1 MANSPLHVAGLFAGI
16 GGLELGLAR
25 AGHHAELLCEIEPGA
40 VAVLR
45 ERFPRVPVHED
56 VTTLDRL
63 PKRVDCVVA
72 GFPCQDLSQAGL
84 TKGLRGKQSSLVDHV
99 FRLLRR
105 SEVPWVVL
113 ENVPFMLQLG
123 RGNAIRHVTGELERL
138 GYHWAYRVLDT
149 RAFGLPQ
156 RRERVFIVAS
166 KERSPAPLLFE
177 TNHRPRDLPYGGDVA
192 CGFFWTEGL
201 RGLGWAVDAVPTL
214 KGGSTI
220 GIPSPPAIW
229 MPDGRFV
236 TPDIRDAERLQGFD
250 PDWSL
255 PAAAV
260 ARNSHRWKLVG
271 NAVSVPVAEWIGKRL
286 LADSAWRPLLPIPFD
301 RRSAWPRAAFS
312 DDGDVWAVDVSTWPV
327 AKPARSLE
335 AFLKFPTKPLSH
347 RALEGF
353 SSRLSRGNLKRPPA
367 FDRDLGRALNAEAG
381 IPEATGGGRKS
392 RAVKPRTDPALR

>member
-1 MANSPLHVAGLFAGI
+1 MANSHLHVAGLFAGI

-25 AGHHAELLCEIEPGA
+25 AGHHTELLCEIEPGA

-45 ERFPRVPVHED
+45 NRFPKVPVHED
-56 VTTLDRL
+56 VTTLKRL
-63 PKRVDCVVA
+63 PRAVNLVVA

-84 TKGLRGKQSSLVDHV
+84 TKGLRGQQSSLVDHV
-99 FRLLRR
+99 FRLLRA
-105 SEVPWVVL
+105 SDVPWVVL

-123 RGNAIRHVTGELERL
+123 RGNAIRHVTSELERL
-138 GYHWAYRVLDT
+138 GYHWAYRVVDT

-166 KERSPAPLLFE
+166 KEKSPAPLLLE
-177 TNHRPRDLPYGGDVA
+177 ASRQPRDPVADKDVA

-229 MPDGRFV
+229 MPDGQFV
-236 TPDIRDAERLQGFD
+236 TPDIRDAERLQGFA

-255 PAAAV
+255 PAAEV

-271 NAVSVPVAEWIGKRL
+271 NAVSVPVAEWVGSRL
-286 LADSAWRPLLPIPFD
+286 SATTTWKPLLPVPFD

-312 DDGDVWAVDVSTWPV
+312 DDGDVWTVEVSTWPV
-327 AKPARSLE
+327 SKPAKSLQD
-335 AFLKFPTKPLSH
+335 FLKFPTKPLSH

-353 SSRLSRGNLKRPPA
+353 LSRLSRGNLKRPAA
-367 FDRDLGRALNAEAG
+367 FDRDLHRAIAAAPAE
-381 IPEATGGGRKS
+381 
-392 RAVKPRTDPALR
+392 PRPPKLQHRSSANRSSKVLR

>member
-1 MANSPLHVAGLFAGI
+1 MAHGRLRVAGLFAGI

-25 AGHHAELLCEIEPGA
+25 AGHHTELLCELEPGA

-45 ERFPRVPVHED
+45 RRFPKVPVHED
-56 VTTLDRL
+56 VTTLGRL
-63 PKRVDCVVA
+63 PRDVNLVVA

-84 TKGLRGKQSSLVDHV
+84 TKGLGGQQSSLVDHV
-99 FRLLRR
+99 FRLLRKQDI
-105 SEVPWVVL
+105 PWVVL
-113 ENVPFMLQLG
+113 ENVPFMLQLA
-123 RGNAIRHVTGELERL
+123 RGNAIRHVTGQLETL
-138 GYHWAYRVLDT
+138 GYSWAYRVIDT

-166 KERSPAPLLFE
+166 KERSPAAMLFE
-177 TNHRPRDLPYGGDVA
+177 ASRRPREAAAASSVA

-201 RGLGWAVDAVPTL
+201 RGLGWAIDAVPTL

-255 PAAAV
+255 PAADV
-260 ARNSHRWKLVG
+260 GRSSHRWKLVG
-271 NAVSVPVAEWIGKRL
+271 NAVSVPVAEWIGTRL
-286 LADSAWRPLLPIPFD
+286 DAKTTWRPALPIPFD
-301 RRSAWPRAAFS
+301 RRAAWPRAAFS
-312 DDGDVWAVDVSTWPV
+312 DDGDAWAVEVSTWPV
-327 AKPARSLE
+327 AEPAPRLE
-335 AFLKFPTKPLSH
+335 DFLQFATKPLSQ

-353 SSRLSRGNLKRPPA
+353 WSRLSRGNLKRPAA
-367 FDRDLGRALNAEAG
+367 FDRDLQRAIAAGAAQAVGR
-381 IPEATGGGRKS
+381 PTSHVRSGRRPT
-392 RAVKPRTDPALR
+392 RAAR